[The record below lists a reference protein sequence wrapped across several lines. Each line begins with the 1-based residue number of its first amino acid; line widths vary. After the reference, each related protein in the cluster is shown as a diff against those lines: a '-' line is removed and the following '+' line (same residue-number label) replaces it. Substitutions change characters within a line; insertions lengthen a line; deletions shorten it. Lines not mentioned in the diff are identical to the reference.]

1 MHIILTLLR
10 KDLARIRR
18 DRAALSL
25 TFIVPFGLMYVFGQ
39 IFGASGNSSGPTG
52 IPLAVVNASANPA
65 AVRLVDAL
73 KAEKA
78 FEVITDRVEGD
89 KTRHPLVEADLRP
102 MMRNND
108 FRFAVVI
115 PADLTS
121 ESRIG
126 LHLKIFSN
134 PRNDIETQMVNGILQ
149 KTIFTNAPQLLGQ
162 SLQQRAKAIVGDSR
176 LDGFN
181 RAIATNIASTFGGD
195 PEKILAD
202 IRGGNF
208 GLDAVKGESTSGGT
222 AKDAK
227 PVDLLSKVVQ
237 IDNEQVIGK
246 EIKSP
251 MATRSVGGWAMQ
263 FLLFALTASAS
274 ALFYEKEQ
282 GLFQRLLS
290 SPATRAHILWSKFIY
305 GVCLGLVQLLVLFVA
320 GRFLYGIDVEHHLPL
335 LIVVSLFA
343 AAACTAFAMLLAA
356 VSPSPEAARGLGTML
371 ILMMSAIGGAWFPV
385 SIMPLFMQKLSKLTL
400 VYWSLEG
407 FQQVLW
413 ANASFVELLP
423 TLGILAAMATGVMAL
438 ALWRFNRG
446 KIFD

>member
-1 MHIILTLLR
+1 MNIILTLLR
-10 KDLARIRR
+10 KDFARIRR
-18 DRAALSL
+18 DKAALSL
-25 TFIVPFGLMYVFGQ
+25 TFIVPFALMYVFGQ
-39 IFGASGNSSGPTG
+39 IFGASGNNSGPAG
-52 IPLAVVNASANPA
+52 IPLAVVNASENPA

-78 FEVITDRVEGD
+78 FAVITRYVNSD
-89 KTRHPLVEADLRP
+89 KTERPLTEADLKP
-102 MMRNND
+102 MMRDNQ
-108 FRFAVVI
+108 FRFAVVL

-121 ESRIG
+121 DNRIG
-126 LHLKIFSN
+126 LHLKILSN
-134 PRNDIETQMVNGILQ
+134 PRNDIETQMVSGILQ
-149 KTIFTNAPQLLGQ
+149 KTIFSNAPQLLGQ
-162 SLQQRAKAIVGDSR
+162 SLQRRAKTLVGDSR
-176 LDGFN
+176 LQGFN
-181 RAIATNIASTFGGD
+181 RTLATNIAGTFGGD
-195 PEKILAD
+195 PDKILAD
-202 IRGGNF
+202 IREGNI
-208 GLDAVKGESTSGGT
+208 GLDPLDGSAMAANSTG
-222 AKDAK
+222 
-227 PVDLLSKVVQ
+227 SKATDFFGKIVR
-237 IDNEQVIGK
+237 IENEQVIGK

-290 SPATRAHILWSKFIY
+290 SPATRSHILWSKFIY

-320 GRFLYGIDVEHHLPL
+320 GRFLYGIDVEHHFPL
-335 LIVVSLFA
+335 LVVVSVFA
-343 AAACTAFAMLLAA
+343 AASCTAFAMLLAA
-356 VSPSPEAARGLGTML
+356 ISPSPEAARGLGTMA
-371 ILMMSAIGGAWFPV
+371 ILMMSAVGGAWFPV

-407 FQQVLW
+407 FEQVLW

-423 TLGILAAMATGVMAL
+423 TLGILGAIAAGVMGL